1 MILTAFFVIHYGIKG
16 EALAHGKTKN
26 SFSLK
31 NNNNNNSKKIN
42 KSACELPAV
51 IITVF
56 GCRLP
61 PNKWHRVVLE
71 IQPSS
76 SQLSRTGYVQKDV
89 GRLIYLLLFVLRSG
103 SQSHTGAGVCHL
115 IAPSLALCPPS
126 RPRLR
131 FSTPVIPFLI
141 NIAEPL
147 DSPKSFFIIS
157 RHCRGCKGQRHP
169 REASLLRPVGMDS
182 LQTAFSFC
190 SCDGLALS
198 WLQMSFLPS

>member
-1 MILTAFFVIHYGIKG
+1 MAHSRPGDPAIVLSAQQDRLCAKRCRAAHISPAICFAIQ
-16 EALAHGKTKN
+16 LAVAHRRWGL
-26 SFSLK
+26 SPYRSIFST
-31 NNNNNNSKKIN
+31 
-42 KSACELPAV
+42 LP
-51 IITVF
+51 
-56 GCRLP
+56 
-61 PNKWHRVVLE
+61 
-71 IQPSS
+71 S
-76 SQLSRTGYVQKDV
+76 
-89 GRLIYLLLFVLRSG
+89 
-103 SQSHTGAGVCHL
+103 
-115 IAPSLALCPPS
+115 S

-157 RHCRGCKGQRHP
+157 RHCRGCKGQRHL

-198 WLQMSFLPS
+198 WLQMRFLPS